1 LTPRKTRVFWLSKS
15 ALSNFVRFAI
25 LGLDLWSIASDT
37 GDKNKDT
44 RSGASASAYKVGKL
58 SDGLLRL
65 VEEIDGKGNICYC
78 VETVDDDSLVY
89 SSLSKAQ
96 AFSFCEG
103 YRAAEGKDISK
114 SRKPKENDDNNYGD
128 QSATRPAIDPAKTK
142 RKRMVF

>member
-1 LTPRKTRVFWLSKS
+1 MVD
-15 ALSNFVRFAI
+15 SNN
-25 LGLDLWSIASDT
+25 GNDT

-44 RSGASASAYKVGKL
+44 RSGASASADKVGKL

-65 VEEIDGKGNICYC
+65 VEETDDKGNISYC
-78 VETVDDDSLVY
+78 FETVDDDSLVY

-114 SRKPKENDDNNYGD
+114 SRKPKENDDNNNSD
-128 QSATRPAIDPAKTK
+128 KSATPPAIDPSKVK
-142 RKRMVF
+142 RQRKVF